1 MNEQG
6 TSESSDKQKENIL
19 LVDNCYAQSE
29 RITPDIRVRIL
40 SNLIFLFDGY
50 ITMFLGRLTVL
61 WIVAAS
67 AAIAVGTTAVIMIS
81 LRSGLYTQVAN
92 AETVVA
98 TGIIGIA
105 IGIIALATSY
115 YNPQVK
121 TNKKIRR
128 ILANVKMTKTD
139 ATSSDGVKRD
149 YFLER
154 ITANISLVTKDLI
167 ILENLLRK
175 YLDNCLANSWQ
186 TVRYIAERSRKRIEK
201 LEPEVLLDFAQ
212 IVDLIHSP
220 SLIDRSTSH
229 KLYYSLHLC
238 HEILR
243 INPEYDQNLL
253 RDLGNALRL
262 HIAQLDNIL
271 LLLERERE
279 T

>member
-1 MNEQG
+1 
-6 TSESSDKQKENIL
+6 
-19 LVDNCYAQSE
+19 
-29 RITPDIRVRIL
+29 
-40 SNLIFLFDGY
+40 
-50 ITMFLGRLTVL
+50 MFRGRLTVL

-67 AAIAVGTTAVIMIS
+67 ATIAVGTTVVTMIT

-98 TGIIGIA
+98 TGITGIA
-105 IGIIALATSY
+105 IGIFALATSY
-115 YNPQVK
+115 NNPQVK
-121 TNKKIRR
+121 TYKKIRR
-128 ILANVKMTKTD
+128 IFANVKMTKTD

-175 YLDNCLANSWQ
+175 YLDNCLPNSWQ

-201 LEPEVLLDFAQ
+201 LEQEVLLDFAQ

-220 SLIDRSTSH
+220 SLIDRSTAH

-243 INPEYDQNLL
+243 INPEYDQDLL

-262 HIAQLDNIL
+262 HIARLDNIL

>member
-1 MNEQG
+1 
-6 TSESSDKQKENIL
+6 
-19 LVDNCYAQSE
+19 
-29 RITPDIRVRIL
+29 
-40 SNLIFLFDGY
+40 
-50 ITMFLGRLTVL
+50 MFLGRLTVL

-67 AAIAVGTTAVIMIS
+67 AAIAVGTTAVIMIT
-81 LRSGLYTQVAN
+81 LRSGLYTEVAN
-92 AETVVA
+92 AQIVVA
-98 TGIIGIA
+98 TGITGIA

-115 YNPQVK
+115 NNPQVK

-128 ILANVKMTKTD
+128 ILANVKMTKTG

-175 YLDNCLANSWQ
+175 YLDNCLPNSWQ
-186 TVRYIAERSRKRIEK
+186 TIRYIAERSRKRIEK
-201 LEPEVLLDFAQ
+201 LEQEVLLDFAQ
-212 IVDLIHSP
+212 IVDLIHNR
-220 SLIDRSTSH
+220 SLIDRSKTN
-229 KLYYSLHLC
+229 KLYYSVYLC

-243 INPEYDQNLL
+243 INPEYDKNLL
-253 RDLGNALRL
+253 QDLGNALRL